1 MRPSQSIFFARS
13 RSVGFRRLARGLVLT
28 GLLAAL
34 ISCGGGSDGGGG
46 SFVPSP
52 SGQVSSS
59 SPATTY
65 AIGGTVSGLAGS
77 GLVLQ
82 NNTGDDLPQ
91 AADGSFRFHT
101 ALESGAAYAVTV
113 KAQPSNPAQTCTVG
127 NGSGTAMGEVTGVTV
142 ACSAPEPPPQ
152 PLPLPQVS
160 TLAGSGVQGFADG
173 SDTQASF
180 NRPSGLTVDAGGNVY
195 VADEGNSRI
204 RKITPAG
211 VVSTYS
217 GTGVRSSSDGPP
229 GKASFYAPDTV
240 VMDASGTLY
249 VGDLSVIRKITP
261 AGVVSAFAGGAG
273 DWLNGTGTNA
283 GFWYLAGL
291 AMHATSGDIYV
302 GDENTIRKVT
312 TPGAVV
318 TTYAGRGGTHGAV
331 YGSTNGP
338 VGIATFGGPP
348 MGVAVD
354 AGGNIYVADSKN
366 HMIRKITSA
375 GMVSTLAGSGAPG
388 SANGVGTAASFNR
401 PQGIA
406 VDASGNVYVADGG
419 NTLVF
424 GSSNN
429 LIRKI
434 TPEGVVST
442 LAGTGVAGSADGFAP
457 EASFYAPQ
465 AVAVD
470 AIGNVYVADYWN
482 HKIRK
487 ITLVAVPPPPTYAVG
502 GSVSGLAGS
511 GLVLQNNGRDD
522 LPLAADGS
530 FRFPK
535 ALGSTAGYL
544 VTVKTQPSSPPR
556 TCTVNQARGVV
567 ADASVDSVKVIC
579 SADGYPV
586 GGTVTGLAGTGLVLQ
601 NNALE
606 ELAVTAGGVFTFPT
620 PVARGAGYAVSVKVQ
635 PTRPA
640 QTCIL
645 GNASGTVTGAVT
657 SVTLTCSDPGPQ
669 VLVSTLAGSG
679 VSGATNGTGAGASFD
694 RPRSVAMDAGG
705 NVYVADDYNKLIRKI
720 TPAGVVTTLAGSGA
734 EGSADG
740 VGTAASFTRPESVA
754 VDAAGNVYVGD
765 RNYAVAKNLIRR
777 ITPAGVVSTLA
788 GGKPGGVDGTGSEA
802 GFNGPTGLV
811 VDASGNLYVAD
822 AESSRIRKVSPAGVV
837 TTFAGFAGDGAADG
851 PIGTASFRH
860 PLGLAVD
867 AGGNL
872 YVADTENH
880 TIRKI
885 SPAGIV
891 STLAGT
897 VGAPGSDNGTGTAA
911 SFNLPAGIVVDAGG
925 NLYVTEGGAVFPG
938 GGSNTIRKI
947 TPAGVVSTYAG
958 SGAYGVADGPGYDAS
973 FYTPQGLA
981 LDASG
986 VLYVGD
992 YYNYKVRKI
1001 APAP

>member
-1 MRPSQSIFFARS
+1 M
-13 RSVGFRRLARGLVLT
+13 

-34 ISCGGGSDGGGG
+34 ISCGGGGSDDGGGG
-46 SFVPSP
+46 LLPSP
-52 SGQVSSS
+52 SGSVSPP
-59 SPATTY
+59 SPATLSPAATY
-65 AIGGTVSGLAGS
+65 AIGGSVSGLAGS

-82 NNTGDDLPQ
+82 NNASDDLPQ
-91 AADGSFRFHT
+91 AADGSFRFHA
-101 ALESGAAYAVTV
+101 ALESGAVYAVTV
-113 KAQPSNPAQTCTVG
+113 KTQPSNPVQTCTVG
-127 NGSGTAMGEVTGVTV
+127 NGSGTATGDVTGVTV
-142 ACSAPEPPPQ
+142 ACSTPEPPPPPL

-180 NRPSGLTVDAGGNVY
+180 SRPSGLTVDASGNVY

-217 GTGVRSSSDGPP
+217 GTGVRSTVDGPP
-229 GKASFYAPDTV
+229 AKASFYAPEAII
-240 VMDASGTLY
+240 MDASGTLY
-249 VGDLSVIRKITP
+249 VSDVDVIRKITP
-261 AGVVSAFAGGAG
+261 AGVVSTFAGGAG

-291 AMHATSGDIYV
+291 AIHATSGDIYV

-348 MGVAVD
+348 MGTAVD
-354 AGGNIYVADSKN
+354 AGGNVYVADSKN
-366 HMIRKITSA
+366 HMIRKITPA

-388 SANGVGTAASFNR
+388 SANGIGTAASFNR

-406 VDASGNVYVADGG
+406 VDAIGNVYVADGG
-419 NTLVF
+419 ATF
-424 GSSNN
+424 APASSNN

-434 TPEGVVST
+434 TPEGVVTT

-530 FRFPK
+530 FRFSK
-535 ALGSTAGYL
+535 TLGSTAGYL
-544 VTVKTQPSSPPR
+544 VTVKTQPSNPPQF
-556 TCTVNQARGVV
+556 CTVNQARGVV
-567 ADASVDSVKVIC
+567 ADAAVSNVKVIC
-579 SADGYPV
+579 SADSYPV
-586 GGTVTGLAGTGLVLQ
+586 GGTITGLVGSGLVLQ
-601 NNALE
+601 NNTVDD
-606 ELAVTAGGVFTFPT
+606 LAVIANGGFSFPT
-620 PVARGAGYAVSVKVQ
+620 PVARGAAYAVSLKAQ
-635 PTRPA
+635 PTRPV

-645 GNASGTVTGAVT
+645 GNASGTATGAVT
-657 SVTLTCSDPGPQ
+657 GVTLTCSDPGPQ
-669 VLVSTLAGSG
+669 VAVSTLAGSG
-679 VSGATNGTGAGASFD
+679 AQGATNGTGAAASFD
-694 RPRSVAMDAGG
+694 LPRALAMDAGG
-705 NVYVADDYNKLIRKI
+705 NVYVADDRNMLIRKI
-720 TPAGVVTTLAGSGA
+720 TPAGVVTTLAGSGTA
-734 EGSADG
+734 GSADG

-765 RNYAVAKNLIRR
+765 RNYAVAKNLIRK

-822 AESSRIRKVSPAGVV
+822 SESSKIRKVSPAGVV

-860 PLGLAVD
+860 PSGLAVD
-867 AGGNL
+867 ATGNV

-885 SPAGIV
+885 TPAGIV

-897 VGAPGSDNGTGTAA
+897 VGVSGSDNGTGTAA
-911 SFNLPAGIVVDAGG
+911 KFYRPVGIVVDASG
-925 NLYVTEGGAVFPG
+925 NIYVTDGGDVFPG
-938 GGSNTIRKI
+938 GGSNTVRKI

-958 SGAYGVADGPGYDAS
+958 NGSYGTADGPGYDATFS
-973 FYTPQGLA
+973 TPQGLA
-981 LDASG
+981 LGASG
-986 VLYVGD
+986 VLHVAD
-992 YYNYKVRKI
+992 YWGAKVRKI
-1001 APAP
+1001 TPVP